1 VQVSLG
7 GCLLLFINKKV
18 HNKEHIINNLTIEE
32 RAINVIRSGFT
43 PQNHKNLLTWSTLT
57 ALFIISSAAAFSLG
71 YQQSTNAS
79 KNNIHLIQSYA
90 EMEKAIIDNYEK
102 ELYEKELDT
111 LTIRKSVN
119 PKSVKHLRYYDKN
132 GLLVSVN

>member
-1 VQVSLG
+1 
-7 GCLLLFINKKV
+7 
-18 HNKEHIINNLTIEE
+18 
-32 RAINVIRSGFT
+32 
-43 PQNHKNLLTWSTLT
+43 
-57 ALFIISSAAAFSLG
+57 LFIISSASAFTLG

-102 ELYEKELDT
+102 ELYEKKLDT
-111 LTIRKSVN
+111 LTIRESVN

-132 GLLVSVN
+132 GLLVRVN